1 MTNTDSDALAK
12 QAEKLTK
19 APKHHQ
25 QGALHCNLQI
35 FMENEEGQCCDRMPR
50 TAPLTNTTKC
60 ADKVELK
67 VLGS

>member
-25 QGALHCNLQI
+25 QGALQN